1 MPYIKTP
8 DRQQLTFMN
17 KLDDLVA
24 PDHPVRLLD
33 ALIDRIIGQD
43 PAFFDHLATDEGAG
57 RRGYPAG
64 CLIKLFL
71 YGYINGISSSR
82 ALQREAERN
91 IEVIWLLSTLK
102 PSYKTI
108 ADYRKDYPGQIE
120 RVNQQVVRFLIDGGW
135 IEGKRIAL
143 DGTKLKAYTGWD
155 MPDAKSLEGRLE
167 KAHRQLEGWLQ
178 RLAENDALEDA
189 AEREHGEDS
198 TGGQGGEPE
207 LMAQI
212 ERLHQRIQQLEAAKQ
227 RLKASGAKQIPQ
239 SDPEARP
246 MRAARGGKPPSYNLQ
261 TCVDSAHKLI
271 VVAAATNQPNDFEQ
285 LTGMHQA
292 VAERIGTWPNE
303 LLADTGYADLGD
315 IQRIQTQTPTRCY
328 IPENDAP
335 VANRSVQF
343 RYEPATDQYRCTAGR
358 TLAVVSKGRYR
369 TDKDAYVD
377 TYRGT
382 DCGGCPMQSACTSAA
397 DGVRRLQVY
406 HGARWRHEYACQL
419 ASRYGKARVA
429 ERKGLVEHVFGT
441 LRYWMGQIPLK
452 LRGLRKVQTEIHL
465 YASGYNLKRWF
476 GLASFTE
483 LMAEITQ
490 WPGPLCPQPG

>member
-1 MPYIKTP
+1 MPYIQVP
-8 DRQQLTFMN
+8 NRQQLTFMN

-33 ALIDRIIGQD
+33 ALIDRIIADD
-43 PAFFDHLATDEGAG
+43 PAYFDHLAADEGAG

-64 CLIKLFL
+64 CLLKLFM
-71 YGYINGISSSR
+71 YGYIHGTSSSR
-82 ALQREAERN
+82 KLQAEPERN

-108 ADYRKDYPGQIE
+108 ADYRKDHPDQIG

-167 KAHRQLEGWLQ
+167 KAHRQLQGWLE
-178 RLAENDALEDA
+178 RLAENDAAEDA
-189 AEREHGEDS
+189 IEQPYHEGPEE
-198 TGGQGGEPE
+198 EPRSAPE
-207 LMAQI
+207 IMARI
-212 ERLHQRIQQLEAAKQ
+212 ERLHQRIARLQAAKQ
-227 RLKASGAKQIPQ
+227 RLEASGAKRLPL

-246 MRAARGGKPPSYNLQ
+246 MRAAHGGKPPAYNLQ
-261 TCVDSAHKLI
+261 VGMDGAYKMI
-271 VVAAATNQPNDFEQ
+271 VVGTLTNQAVDFEQ
-285 LTGMHQA
+285 LIPMHQA
-292 VAERIGTWPNE
+292 VSERLGHPPDE

-315 IQRIQTQTPTRCY
+315 IKHLQTETPTRCY

-335 VANRSVQF
+335 VTGRSVQF
-343 RYEPATDQYRCTAGR
+343 RYEPAADRYRCSAGR
-358 TLAVVSKGRYR
+358 TLEAIAKGRYR

-377 TYRGT
+377 IYRGT
-382 DCGGCPMQSACTSAA
+382 DCLGCPMQEQCTSAA
-397 DGVRRLQVY
+397 DGVRQVQVF
-406 HGARWRHEYACQL
+406 HGAAWRHQYARQL
-419 ASRYGKARVA
+419 SSRYGTARVA

-452 LRGLRKVQTEIHL
+452 LRGLDKVQTEINL

-476 GLASFTE
+476 GLAPFGE
-483 LMAEITQ
+483 LMAEINN
-490 WPGPLCPQPG
+490 WPGALTPQPG